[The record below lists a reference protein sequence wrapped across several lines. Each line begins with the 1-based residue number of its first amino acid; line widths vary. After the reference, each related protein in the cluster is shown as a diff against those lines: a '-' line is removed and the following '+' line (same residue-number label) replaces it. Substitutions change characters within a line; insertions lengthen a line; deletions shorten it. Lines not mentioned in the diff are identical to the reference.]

1 MKSLSLKLED
11 SIFLETEKM
20 LKNLK
25 KPRNTYINEALE
37 YYNKI
42 QRRLYLAQQLKE
54 ESKLIAESS
63 MEVLREWENIDPHL
77 LDVYEDD

>member
-11 SIFLETEKM
+11 NIFLETEQM
-20 LKNLK
+20 LKNIK
-25 KPRNTYINEALE
+25 KSRNAYINEALD

>member
-11 SIFLETEKM
+11 NIFLETEKM

-25 KPRNTYINEALE
+25 KPRNTYINEALD

-42 QRRLYLAQQLKE
+42 QRRLYLAEQLKE